1 MMNME
6 RINYLL
12 GCYFHQDW
20 DCEASSDIEALNN
33 FVRRET
39 SESILKLKKELSE
52 IIKSG
57 KELPEKYLYEHNCYY
72 IPSEDGLTILEW
84 FKKLHD
90 AL

>member
-1 MMNME
+1 MNME

-39 SESILKLKKELSE
+39 SESILKLKR
-52 IIKSG
+52 
-57 KELPEKYLYEHNCYY
+57 
-72 IPSEDGLTILEW
+72 TIGNN
-84 FKKLHD
+84 KVRKRVT
-90 AL
+90 